1 MTEGIAIIDVWNVET
16 FDGELRGDLDVHA
29 DVIRDYMITSR
40 RQWIEREASD
50 HIMPYPENPFAGEFM
65 WVKEH
70 IMRLMEARTIRAWH
84 YTRLTDAEIDALRRG
99 GIYPSSLDTI
109 RSRFAA
115 QVAAGTFTQ
124 EIADR
129 LFADSPYQSD
139 QLDARSDKFWM
150 VSHPVDIEDGG
161 VELLLES
168 WGGESAYF
176 WQRDAALQDLLKQ
189 IGRPRVL
196 EIAMPLIHSRHGYS
210 AAEAV
215 VATYGRML
223 GCRPDK
229 HAFDLYTHQPLG
241 PAYILAIQSDGEPNF
256 GAMARGYPVGFVDVN
271 LDRWDEE

>member
-1 MTEGIAIIDVWNVET
+1 MSGHDGIIDVWNVET
-16 FDGELRGDLDVHA
+16 FDDELRGDLDVHG
-29 DVIRDYMITSR
+29 DVIRDYMLTSR
-40 RQWIEREASD
+40 REWLEREASD
-50 HIMPYPENPFAGEFM
+50 RTMPYPENPYAGEFI

-84 YTRLTDAEIDALRRG
+84 YTRMTDEEIGALRQG
-99 GIYPSSLDTI
+99 GIYPSTLDNI

-115 QVAAGTFTQ
+115 QVAAGVFSQ

-129 LFADSPYQSD
+129 LFANSPYQSD
-139 QLDARSDKFWM
+139 QRDSRSNKFWM

-168 WGGESAYF
+168 WGGEAAYF
-176 WQRDAALQDLLKQ
+176 WQQDPSLQDLLKR

-196 EIAMPLIHSRHGYS
+196 EIAMPLVHSRHGYS

-215 VATYGRML
+215 VATFGRTP

-229 HAFDLYTHQPLG
+229 HAFDLYTYQPLG
-241 PAYILAIQSDGEPNF
+241 PAHILGVHSEGEPNF
-256 GAMARGYPVGFVDVN
+256 GAMARGYPAGFVDVN
-271 LDRWDEE
+271 LGRWDEE